1 MDRRSQKTIFLIV
14 SAVLIV
20 VSGIFLLSQIDKWSA
35 TVANNE
41 EAMLELA
48 QIQNQLDESALNQ
61 ERDSIASNLAN
72 KKSELEKIVEDA
84 MSSGAV
90 NTRSRN
96 TASTHSEYHLN
107 LLSALYE
114 QTSNIELL
122 PTLFQLSLD
131 FRKFDQ
137 ALDYLLVLQS
147 QTTLSDQ
154 ISMNQYLYALFNSA
168 QLDFGQINRLK
179 QIVDEYLEQ
188 NLITQADHTLY
199 YSHITLIKN
208 DLENYKLFMQQ
219 LRWTAYTNLAS
230 SYDAAMKRADS
241 FVDTPDYYLQWLL
254 GISVFNQWRYRIAQ
268 KIATSLKDKDRKYLL
283 AYQLD
288 AYASVMLW
296 DRSQATAALDFLIKN
311 DQPNQELY
319 NYLLWLSFY
328 YDEKHTDAI
337 LAFSQ
342 LKSQKYN
349 ADVLRYSLLSYGLL
363 DDSSGAVNTI
373 RILSNKENL
382 NIYDYFAVFDEVF
395 FSPKKDDYIDQLW
408 DQLDLLFKK
417 CYVDMEWDQIYAC
430 LYGKSWLYL
439 ALWDTQTAYQYL
451 QRVVQRY
458 PKTQLY
464 EYLWDLAIQLWDD
477 DQATKRYIQW
487 LLSTT
492 VLDDQELLKNKVKE
506 LMK

>member
-1 MDRRSQKTIFLIV
+1 
-14 SAVLIV
+14 
-20 VSGIFLLSQIDKWSA
+20 
-35 TVANNE
+35 
-41 EAMLELA
+41 MLELA

-219 LRWTAYTNLAS
+219 LR
-230 SYDAAMKRADS
+230 
-241 FVDTPDYYLQWLL
+241 
-254 GISVFNQWRYRIAQ
+254 
-268 KIATSLKDKDRKYLL
+268 
-283 AYQLD
+283 
-288 AYASVMLW
+288 
-296 DRSQATAALDFLIKN
+296 
-311 DQPNQELY
+311 
-319 NYLLWLSFY
+319 
-328 YDEKHTDAI
+328 
-337 LAFSQ
+337 
-342 LKSQKYN
+342 
-349 ADVLRYSLLSYGLL
+349 
-363 DDSSGAVNTI
+363 
-373 RILSNKENL
+373 
-382 NIYDYFAVFDEVF
+382 
-395 FSPKKDDYIDQLW
+395 
-408 DQLDLLFKK
+408 
-417 CYVDMEWDQIYAC
+417 
-430 LYGKSWLYL
+430 
-439 ALWDTQTAYQYL
+439 
-451 QRVVQRY
+451 
-458 PKTQLY
+458 
-464 EYLWDLAIQLWDD
+464 
-477 DQATKRYIQW
+477 
-487 LLSTT
+487 
-492 VLDDQELLKNKVKE
+492 
-506 LMK
+506 